1 MKITFAS
8 ALLTATLAAASLTA
22 QASGWGDALKEG
34 ASKLGS
40 GSGSAASEGGSSG
53 LGGLLGNSGGAA
65 GAGGLSALGLGGLS
79 SSGTASNAAG
89 VITYCMKNN
98 YLNADK
104 AAQVKDQLLGKL
116 GLGQKEEP
124 KDTGYQNGL
133 MGMVTGSDG
142 QSFSLDKVKGNLKEK
157 ACDFVLNNA
166 KSLL

>member
-1 MKITFAS
+1 MKKL
-8 ALLTATLAAASLTA
+8 ALSTLVCAALAAGAFSA
-22 QASGWGDALKEG
+22 HASGLGDALRGQLGGATEG
-34 ASKLGS
+34 SS
-40 GSGSAASEGGSSG
+40 SSSSG
-53 LGGLLGNSGGAA
+53 LGSMLGGGSTA
-65 GAGGLSALGLGGLS
+65 GAGGSALSALGLGGLTGS
-79 SSGTASNAAG
+79 ATASNAAG

-104 AAQVKDQLLGKL
+104 ATQVKNQLLGKL

-142 QSFSLDKVKGNLKEK
+142 KSFSLDKVKSSVKEK

-166 KSLL
+166 KSLI